1 MTEIEKKL
9 GYAFK
14 DSRLLERALTTPAC
28 KMSNPSA
35 HDNQRLEFLGDAVI
49 GLLSAATVFRAYPD
63 DQEGMLTVRR
73 THLVSGKALI
83 DAAEKFGLR
92 KYLKLN
98 AGAHELQKGAKV
110 LADAVEALMG
120 AVWLDGGFEAAERVF
135 KNFDLPFEE
144 DLNEWDSNPKGY
156 LQVLAQGLK
165 PSQVP
170 EYKVDMVRG
179 AQHEPVV
186 TVTVR
191 VKNLGSAT
199 ATAVSRRRA
208 EVEAAAKLLENV
220 KGVKQC

>member
-9 GYAFK
+9 GYTFK

-35 HDNQRLEFLGDAVI
+35 IDNQRLEFLGDAVI
-49 GLLSAATVFRAYPD
+49 GLLSAATVFNAYPN

-73 THLVSGKALI
+73 TRLVSGNALI

-92 KYLKLN
+92 QYIKRN
-98 AGAHELQKGAKV
+98 TGAHELQKGAKV

-120 AVWLDGGFEAAERVF
+120 AVWLDGGFEAAEKVF

-156 LQVLAQGLK
+156 LQVLAQGLR
-165 PSQVP
+165 PSQIP
-170 EYKVDMVRG
+170 FYKVDMVKG
-179 AQHEPVV
+179 SQHEPVV
-186 TVTVR
+186 TVTVT

-199 ATAVSRRRA
+199 ATAISRRRA
-208 EVEAAAKLLENV
+208 EVEAAAKLLEKV
-220 KGVKQC
+220 KGEKKC